1 MRKSTTHLK
10 DVSRLLSTTVDNGK
24 SSVISTTCR
33 RNSHLRALLNTFP
46 LEQQLLQH
54 NLFSTQSL
62 IPKHNN
68 KQRSIL
74 NNIRTMSTCSPSTA
88 AVMEK
93 IPTTT
98 TTLPAPS
105 TSQSHLRKHPS
116 SRLHGALNFFNL
128 SDRLTLADLDYAIQ
142 LRNADQA
149 WSIFV
154 TLASRHDDDTIP
166 LAMCCSLYALL
177 NFAKKLTGFS
187 NRASKFRQKQL
198 DQLLE
203 YVQFHQSSIEL
214 FLSSVEEIPISNHK
228 QLLKAI
234 RTGDH
239 HGAWTTFYKFHR
251 ESKKNSMDQC
261 KLPRNTCIQLM
272 LMMMKDKRLDK
283 NQLKSK
289 LQLIA
294 LHGSGISDYDSR
306 YLSASDLG
314 RLAYICRGYQHNVTT
329 AHELIDEFVMG
340 LPKKKQSNRA
350 DALDELIWRILVNG
364 DIHKA
369 HQVLQKVQ
377 NDMVDKVKINEM
389 VFVNLMNAYRRQEKY
404 HESLKIF
411 EQFLETK
418 QRPTIKAFNAVL
430 QIFAAQGSAD
440 RASYIF
446 ETMNQL
452 DVEPDVATYTELIR
466 ANGHAGHL
474 KMCIHFY
481 NKMLQSD
488 ISPNAYTYS
497 ALIEASSRRNDI
509 KSVFRWFQIMISD
522 NVQPN
527 QVVISCILKSL
538 SKQHDDYPNMP
549 EAVLF
554 IAHQAAMAGVK
565 TDAALYT
572 ILLKMQAE
580 SIGIEGAL
588 KVHRDMLAQS
598 VEPNTFTYTILMDT
612 CGKNKMPETAEKI
625 FDLMKKSERHLPNTV
640 TYSVMMDAWLKSDK
654 REKVES
660 LILEFLKECK
670 SDKTGRFWLDSRI
683 CNRIKSRCC

>member
-10 DVSRLLSTTVDNGK
+10 DVSRLVSTTVDTGK

-46 LEQQLLQH
+46 PLEQQFLQQ
-54 NLFSTQSL
+54 NLFSTPSF
-62 IPKHNN
+62 IPKHS
-68 KQRSIL
+68 KRSLL
-74 NNIRTMSTCSPSTA
+74 NVRAMSTCSPSPATA
-88 AVMEK
+88 AVIEK
-93 IPTTT
+93 IPATTV
-98 TTLPAPS
+98 LPAPAS
-105 TSQSHLRKHPS
+105 PSRKHPS
-116 SRLHGALNFFNL
+116 SRLYGALNFFNL

-166 LAMCCSLYALL
+166 LTMCCSLYALL

-203 YVQFHQSSIEL
+203 YVQFHQSSTES
-214 FLSSVEEIPISNHK
+214 FLSSIEEIPISSHK
-228 QLLKAI
+228 QLMRAI

-251 ESKKNSMDQC
+251 ESRKGTAEHS

-272 LMMMKDKRLDK
+272 MMVMKDKRLDR

-294 LHGSGISDYDSR
+294 LHGAGMSEYDSR
-306 YLSASDLG
+306 YLSAADLG
-314 RLAYICRGYQHNVTT
+314 RLAYICRGYQQNAAV
-329 AHELIDEFVMG
+329 AHGLIDEFVMG

-350 DALDELIWRILVNG
+350 DALDELIWRMLVNG
-364 DIHKA
+364 DLHKA
-369 HQVLQKVQ
+369 HQVLDTVQQSMAGRVKV
-377 NDMVDKVKINEM
+377 NEM
-389 VFVNLMNAYRRQEKY
+389 VYVNLMNAYRRQEKY

-418 QRPTIKAFNAVL
+418 QRPTVKAFNAVL

-440 RASYIF
+440 RAAFIF
-446 ETMNQL
+446 ETMHQL
-452 DVEPDVATYTELIR
+452 DVEPDAATYTELIR
-466 ANGHAGHL
+466 ANGHAGHS
-474 KMCIHFY
+474 KTCIHFY
-481 NKMLQSD
+481 NKMLQSN
-488 ISPNAYTYS
+488 IPPNVYTYS
-497 ALIEASSRRNDI
+497 ALIEAASRRHDV
-509 KSVFRWFQIMISD
+509 KSVFRWFQIMLSD
-522 NVQPN
+522 NIQPN

-549 EAVLF
+549 EAVLH
-554 IAHQAAMAGVK
+554 IAHQAAMSGVK

-580 SIGIEGAL
+580 SLGIEGAL

-598 VEPNTFTYTILMDT
+598 VEPNTFTYTILMDA

-625 FDLMKKSERHLPNTV
+625 FELLKKSERHQPNTV
-640 TYSVMMDAWLKSDK
+640 TYSVMMDAWLKNDK
-654 REKVES
+654 RDKVES
-660 LILEFLKECK
+660 LILEFLEQCK

-683 CNRIKSRCC
+683 TNRIKSRCC